1 MNIIK
6 SNCFPLYYIFFFKLL
21 QRCCQQRSDRQ
32 NYSRI
37 SFNNCS
43 IINKKPDETGVSS
56 LKLLIVKNSLYQFV
70 SRNCRNYW
78 SLAGNIW
85 KLKSFRESPSFTL
98 PPRPIFL
105 GTKQNRLLAPVDPR
119 GKGSAVC
126 WSVKSAFVNRAG
138 RKRFGSS
145 KNPSNLENVHIVE
158 WKEFLTSNEFYSFDH
173 SLPLLRYLWY
183 RLSRTSIDVPI
194 NFPKVSNF
202 LLHESARRPCHR
214 RKKLIFTVDRLY
226 TWPETL
232 VPWRDGRYNSKGLE
246 LGQRRMSLGM
256 KIGIGVARSRKSIL
270 YDTAKFGWFIT

>member
-85 KLKSFRESPSFTL
+85 KLKSFRESPFTL
-98 PPRPIFL
+98 F
-105 GTKQNRLLAPVDPR
+105 LLARYFWEQSRVDFSPR
-119 GKGSAVC
+119 STLAEKEVRYVEASKVR
-126 WSVKSAFVNRAG
+126 SHRAG
-138 RKRFGSS
+138 RKGKEISFVEKSIEFG
-145 KNPSNLENVHIVE
+145 KRAYRGMEGN
-158 WKEFLTSNEFYSFDH
+158 FNEQRVLLFR
-173 SLPLLRYLWY
+173 SLVTAITISLI
-183 RLSRTSIDVPI
+183 SIIEDI
-194 NFPKVSNF
+194 
-202 LLHESARRPCHR
+202 HR
-214 RKKLIFTVDRLY
+214 CTHKF
-226 TWPETL
+226 
-232 VPWRDGRYNSKGLE
+232 SKGIE
-246 LGQRRMSLGM
+246 FF
-256 KIGIGVARSRKSIL
+256 IARICATTVS
-270 YDTAKFGWFIT
+270 

>member
-1 MNIIK
+1 MRVFSRYFIYLIMNIIK

-98 PPRPIFL
+98 ARYFWEQSRVDFSPRS
-105 GTKQNRLLAPVDPR
+105 TLAKKEVRYVEASKVRSSTGPEERDLVR
-119 GKGSAVC
+119 RKIHRIWKTCIS
-126 WSVKSAFVNRAG
+126 WNG
-138 RKRFGSS
+138 RKF
-145 KNPSNLENVHIVE
+145 
-158 WKEFLTSNEFYSFDH
+158 
-173 SLPLLRYLWY
+173 
-183 RLSRTSIDVPI
+183 
-194 NFPKVSNF
+194 
-202 LLHESARRPCHR
+202 
-214 RKKLIFTVDRLY
+214 
-226 TWPETL
+226 
-232 VPWRDGRYNSKGLE
+232 
-246 LGQRRMSLGM
+246 
-256 KIGIGVARSRKSIL
+256 
-270 YDTAKFGWFIT
+270 

>member
-105 GTKQNRLLAPVDPR
+105 GTKQSRLLAPLDPR
-119 GKGSAVC
+119 GKVRYVEASKVRSSTGPEERDLVRRKIHRIWKTCIS
-126 WSVKSAFVNRAG
+126 WNG
-138 RKRFGSS
+138 RKF
-145 KNPSNLENVHIVE
+145 
-158 WKEFLTSNEFYSFDH
+158 
-173 SLPLLRYLWY
+173 
-183 RLSRTSIDVPI
+183 
-194 NFPKVSNF
+194 
-202 LLHESARRPCHR
+202 
-214 RKKLIFTVDRLY
+214 
-226 TWPETL
+226 
-232 VPWRDGRYNSKGLE
+232 
-246 LGQRRMSLGM
+246 
-256 KIGIGVARSRKSIL
+256 
-270 YDTAKFGWFIT
+270 

>member
-1 MNIIK
+1 MRVFSRYFIYLIMNIIK

-105 GTKQNRLLAPVDPR
+105 GTKQSRLLAPLDPR

-126 WSVKSAFVNRAG
+126 WSVKSAFAPVTGRSSTGPEERDLVRRKIHRIWKTCISWNG
-138 RKRFGSS
+138 RKF
-145 KNPSNLENVHIVE
+145 
-158 WKEFLTSNEFYSFDH
+158 
-173 SLPLLRYLWY
+173 
-183 RLSRTSIDVPI
+183 
-194 NFPKVSNF
+194 
-202 LLHESARRPCHR
+202 
-214 RKKLIFTVDRLY
+214 
-226 TWPETL
+226 
-232 VPWRDGRYNSKGLE
+232 
-246 LGQRRMSLGM
+246 
-256 KIGIGVARSRKSIL
+256 
-270 YDTAKFGWFIT
+270 